1 MKSEEDIKQKISK
14 KYFSQFEISLGK
26 IDFTV
31 SLNDTNLLW
40 AEAKPSPTDI
50 HKMFAQLFLTVKPE
64 LNKLG
69 IHRHPPKYLGCFDSE
84 KIAFVENFNAQ
95 IIFGLNDFNWNET
108 PSNPSEKTIATVKNY
123 LENITVFYFNSDE
136 INLKNFI
143 KNNFTVSEQTV
154 FHYRQIDKN
163 NFIQVY
169 HHWKEAVQ
177 PHIQADWKAIKEGYS
192 LYDRDF
198 FLADLNIDDNNT
210 VDISD
215 DKIVHKSFHIVF
227 ENEKYRIK
235 LKEKGGLLPELPV
248 PFRKNNLE
256 PYINFWKHYKRPPK
270 EEYWNYIIDRQD
282 LLTSQDVR
290 ERKGTFYT
298 PQAWVEL
305 SQAYLADVFG
315 IDWQDEYYIWDCAA
329 GSGNLLN
336 GLVDKYRIFASDIDL
351 QNINVMN
358 ERIRNGANLL
368 KQNVFQFDF
377 LNDSFSELP
386 KKLQDIIKNEPQKL
400 IVYINPPYGECG
412 FEREAGKGNKSGISN
427 TNKIHERYIEKIGRA
442 GRELFSHF
450 FLRIYCEIPNCKI
463 AAFSKM
469 KYINSPNFSKFR
481 EIFKAEYKN
490 GFICI
495 GSSFDNVVGNFPIGF
510 LIWDLAIKNEI
521 EKVTVDVYTVE
532 K

>member
-31 SLNDTNLLW
+31 SKNDTNLLW
-40 AEAKPSPTDI
+40 AEAKNTPHDI
-50 HKMFAQLFLTVKPE
+50 YKMFAQLFLTVNNEMKKTARSKIAQSDFAS
-64 LNKLG
+64 NKQAM
-69 IHRHPPKYLGCFDSE
+69 PAKYFGCFDNE

-298 PQAWVEL
+298 PQSWVEL

-368 KQNVFQFDF
+368 KQNIFQFDF

-400 IVYINPPYGECG
+400 IVYINPPYA
-412 FEREAGKGNKSGISN
+412 EASNMKTVKSRKEGNRAVEQN
-427 TNKIHERYIEKIGRA
+427 ETNKKYAKLLGQANAELYIQ
-442 GRELFSHF
+442 
-450 FLRIYCEIPNCKI
+450 FLTRIYNEISNCKI
-463 AAFSKM
+463 GVFSTLKH
-469 KYINSPNFSKFR
+469 ISGQHGLDFRKF
-481 EIFKAEYKN
+481 FLAKFLN
-490 GFICI
+490 GFCCPAD
-495 GSSFDNVVGNFPIGF
+495 SF
-510 LIWDLAIKNEI
+510 EM
-521 EKVTVDVYTVE
+521 
-532 K
+532 